1 MKKLSKRIAK
11 RLAVVFSAIT
21 VCGTAV
27 YYSYRHMEENS
38 LPAIGSAQSD
48 KPVIVLDAGHDE
60 ST

>member
-1 MKKLSKRIAK
+1 MNKTSKRIVK
-11 RLAVVFSAIT
+11 RFAATLSALA

-27 YYSYRHMEENS
+27 YFSYRHMEENS

-48 KPVIVLDAGHDE
+48 KPVIVLDAGHGE